1 MITGR
6 SKVSIENHFDRAY
19 ELEEA
24 LAAKG
29 DAERLAQV
37 RESSDLA
44 TVHYVRQGDPK
55 GLGHA
60 VLCAAHHVGDEPFA
74 VLLGDD
80 LIDSRDPLLTRMI
93 EVRKRHGG
101 SVVAR
106 REVDPEQ
113 VSQYGS
119 AAITPTA
126 EQDVVTVTDLVEKP
140 VPGSAPSNWIVI
152 GRYVCDPAVFE
163 VLRETPP
170 GRGGEIQLTDAL
182 LTLAKRGPADGG
194 RVAGGLFHGR
204 RYDTGNKL
212 DYLRT
217 GGQFACERRPGR
229 GDRALAAQVP
239 GQPSVR
245 HSGELTPVDQHLA
258 EILATITPLPPTE
271 LGLNDIGGLVLAED
285 VSAVSALPSFDNS
298 GMDGYAV
305 RVEDVTA
312 ATEEKPVTLPV
323 TAEVAAGDT
332 GAYALQPGT
341 AIKIMTGAMLPHGAE
356 AVVPVEW
363 TDGGSARVSIR
374 ASAEYG
380 NAIRLAGEDAKAGEV
395 LVTAGTRLLPMHVAV
410 IAAAGRG
417 SVLVRPRP
425 RVVVLSTGNE
435 LAEPGTPLVPGR
447 IWDSNSFM
455 LAAAARE
462 AGCLAYR
469 QAILPDH
476 PDEVLPAIEDQLV
489 RADLMVT
496 TGGVSMG
503 GEHDV
508 IKAALQQLGTI
519 TFRKVAMQPG
529 MPQGFGTIALPAAVA
544 PAQPQRRRFRRDGYE
559 EAATPVPAAGD
570 RVPIFT
576 LPGNPVSAYVSFQV
590 FARPAIAAL
599 QGYRELG
606 LEQVRAELTGP
617 LRSPAGRRSFL
628 RGVLDRAAG
637 KVTPL
642 TGQGSH
648 QIATL
653 GKANALVVVPEWVVQ
668 MSAGDTAEVL
678 VLP

>member
-1 MITGR
+1 
-6 SKVSIENHFDRAY
+6 VS
-19 ELEEA
+19 
-24 LAAKG
+24 
-29 DAERLAQV
+29 
-37 RESSDLA
+37 
-44 TVHYVRQGDPK
+44 
-55 GLGHA
+55 
-60 VLCAAHHVGDEPFA
+60 
-74 VLLGDD
+74 
-80 LIDSRDPLLTRMI
+80 
-93 EVRKRHGG
+93 
-101 SVVAR
+101 
-106 REVDPEQ
+106 
-113 VSQYGS
+113 
-119 AAITPTA
+119 
-126 EQDVVTVTDLVEKP
+126 
-140 VPGSAPSNWIVI
+140 
-152 GRYVCDPAVFE
+152 
-163 VLRETPP
+163 
-170 GRGGEIQLTDAL
+170 
-182 LTLAKRGPADGG
+182 
-194 RVAGGLFHGR
+194 
-204 RYDTGNKL
+204 
-212 DYLRT
+212 
-217 GGQFACERRPGR
+217 
-229 GDRALAAQVP
+229 
-239 GQPSVR
+239 
-245 HSGELTPVDQHLA
+245 HSGELTPVEEHLA
-258 EILATITPLPPTE
+258 EILATITPLTPTE
-271 LGLNDIGGLVLAED
+271 LGLDDIGGLVLAED

-305 RVEDVTA
+305 RVEDVAA

-374 ASAEYG
+374 AGAAYG
-380 NAIRLAGEDAKAGEV
+380 NAVRLAGEDAKAGEV
-395 LVTAGTRLLPMHVAV
+395 LVTAGTRLRPMHVAV

-462 AGCLAYR
+462 AGALAYR

-508 IKAALQQLGTI
+508 VKAALQQLGTI

-529 MPQGFGTIALPAAVA
+529 MPQGFGTIAL
-544 PAQPQRRRFRRDGYE
+544 
-559 EAATPVPAAGD
+559 PAAGD

-599 QGYRELG
+599 QGYDGLG
-606 LEQVRAELTGP
+606 LEKVQAELTGP

-668 MSAGDTAEVL
+668 MSEGDTAEVL

>member
-1 MITGR
+1 
-6 SKVSIENHFDRAY
+6 VS
-19 ELEEA
+19 
-24 LAAKG
+24 
-29 DAERLAQV
+29 
-37 RESSDLA
+37 
-44 TVHYVRQGDPK
+44 
-55 GLGHA
+55 
-60 VLCAAHHVGDEPFA
+60 
-74 VLLGDD
+74 
-80 LIDSRDPLLTRMI
+80 
-93 EVRKRHGG
+93 
-101 SVVAR
+101 
-106 REVDPEQ
+106 
-113 VSQYGS
+113 
-119 AAITPTA
+119 
-126 EQDVVTVTDLVEKP
+126 
-140 VPGSAPSNWIVI
+140 
-152 GRYVCDPAVFE
+152 
-163 VLRETPP
+163 
-170 GRGGEIQLTDAL
+170 
-182 LTLAKRGPADGG
+182 
-194 RVAGGLFHGR
+194 
-204 RYDTGNKL
+204 
-212 DYLRT
+212 
-217 GGQFACERRPGR
+217 
-229 GDRALAAQVP
+229 
-239 GQPSVR
+239 
-245 HSGELTPVDQHLA
+245 HSGELTPVEEHLA
-258 EILATITPLPPTE
+258 EILATITPLTPTE

-305 RVEDVTA
+305 RVEDVAA

-374 ASAEYG
+374 AGAAYG
-380 NAIRLAGEDAKAGEV
+380 NAVRLAGEDAKAGEV
-395 LVTAGTRLLPMHVAV
+395 LVTAGTRLRPMHVAV

-476 PDEVLPAIEDQLV
+476 PDEVLPAIEDQLG

-508 IKAALQQLGTI
+508 VKAALQQLGTI

-529 MPQGFGTIALPAAVA
+529 MPQGFGTIALPAA
-544 PAQPQRRRFRRDGYE
+544 
-559 EAATPVPAAGD
+559 PVPAAGD

-599 QGYRELG
+599 QGYDGLG
-606 LEQVRAELTGP
+606 LEKVQAELTGP

-668 MSAGDTAEVL
+668 MSEGDTAEVL